1 MLLRSSS
8 TPISHSWI
16 PQYSKESSP
25 EPEFQVLKRTKS
37 LSLSNSLLSPQ
48 STSETNLHRDSP
60 KQKNNIRSLNLI
72 PPPPPHS
79 LDHQVEKS
87 EPSCKRFQRL
97 LSSSELGT
105 LVDNDREGSGGV
117 DQDGVLLQTMVM
129 GGGVGSNGGKICGGG
144 GGGGGD
150 GSGDGGG
157 GGGSGFNESNNNN
170 HGSDST
176 DVYFQKMIE
185 ANPGNALLLGNY
197 AKFLKEVKGEYAKAE
212 ELCGRA
218 ILEDPADGN
227 MLSLYADLIWQTQKD
242 AQRAE
247 NYFDQAV
254 KTAPD
259 DCYVLAS
266 YARFLWDA
274 EEEEEEEE
282 EDDDEEDHEEQADLS
297 HMSPPNFFNGT
308 PHHSPLTAAS

>member
-1 MLLRSSS
+1 MLLKSSS
-8 TPISHSWI
+8 TPILDSWI
-16 PQYSKESSP
+16 PQYSRESSP
-25 EPEFQVLKRTKS
+25 ESEFQVLQRTKS

-60 KQKNNIRSLNLI
+60 KQKNIIRSLNLI
-72 PPPPPHS
+72 PSSPPHS

-87 EPSCKRFQRL
+87 EPSCKRLQRL
-97 LSSSELGT
+97 LSSSGLGNKK
-105 LVDNDREGSGGV
+105 LVDDDREESGGV

-129 GGGVGSNGGKICGGG
+129 GGGVGNNGGKICGGG

-150 GSGDGGG
+150 GDG

-176 DVYFQKMIE
+176 DVYYQKMIE
-185 ANPGNALLLGNY
+185 ANPSNALLLGNY
-197 AKFLKEVKGEYAKAE
+197 AKFLKEVKGDYAKAE

-282 EDDDEEDHEEQADLS
+282 GHEEEADHS

>member
-8 TPISHSWI
+8 TPILDSWI

-25 EPEFQVLKRTKS
+25 EPEFQVLQRTKS

-48 STSETNLHRDSP
+48 STSETILHRDSQR
-60 KQKNNIRSLNLI
+60 QKNYIRSLNLI
-72 PPPPPHS
+72 PTPPPHS

-87 EPSCKRFQRL
+87 EPSCKRLQRL
-97 LSSSELGT
+97 LSSSGLGNKT
-105 LVDNDREGSGGV
+105 PVDDDTEGKGGV

-144 GGGGGD
+144 GGG
-150 GSGDGGG
+150 SGDGGG

-176 DVYFQKMIE
+176 EVYFQKMIE

-227 MLSLYADLIWQTQKD
+227 MLSLYADLIWQTHKD

-274 EEEEEEEE
+274 EEEEDDD
-282 EDDDEEDHEEQADLS
+282 DDDEKDHEEEADLS